1 LSAAPI
7 IRIQDLR
14 FAYGQSDFALT
25 VDELSIPVGQRVA
38 CVGPSG
44 SGKTTLLHL
53 MAGILTPERGRVQVG
68 PDDLSSLSEGQRRA
82 VRIERIGLVFQEF
95 ELLESLTSEENIWL
109 PYLVAPSLSMN
120 ADVQARARTLA
131 ASTGVSHVLGRRPA
145 RLSQGE
151 RQRIALC
158 RALITD
164 PNLVLADE
172 PTGNLDP
179 DSASAALDLV
189 FEQCAARGATLVMV
203 THDHT
208 LLERFDRVI
217 DMRDLVTRSEGG
229 VA

>member
-1 LSAAPI
+1 MSAAPI

-68 PDDLSSLSEGQRRA
+68 PDELSSLSEGQRRA

-158 RALITD
+158 RALITWCWRTS
-164 PNLVLADE
+164 PPVTST
-172 PTGNLDP
+172 PTRRRPHWTWSSSNAPRVGRRWSWSRTTTRCS
-179 DSASAALDLV
+179 SAST
-189 FEQCAARGATLVMV
+189 G
-203 THDHT
+203 
-208 LLERFDRVI
+208 
-217 DMRDLVTRSEGG
+217 
-229 VA
+229 